1 MSAEPSG
8 MLSSPEECTPPPTLE
23 PAIPELSPTPTSL
36 YPHMETDLN
45 EPCDIFNSSSNS
57 SSNTS
62 IHFQD
67 NFNSRPSFKHSM
79 LSDYSSGKHSPIP
92 GKSSKSHSSKRK
104 SRSRNKS
111 TPLSTSDS
119 PILLNNFVEEDK
131 YGTRPRLATPPVL
144 RDSADDV
151 PHHRG
156 RPRKN
161 PPMLKPAIGDKNAI
175 EVAYENSDS
184 DFAISDQ
191 PKQSEKRKQ
200 RKKDKLS
207 IFYSVARQR
216 KNKSTSRD
224 RGGRNSESVSQCS
237 SDEDGSI
244 KKSHKSDRKEKKS
257 SIEHKQSKYR
267 KDEQTKRKG
276 KKHRRMDRTESP
288 ESDQDA
294 KPSRRKH
301 KQKRERRKSVR
312 EECFECES
320 PPHRPRH
327 VTSELKRRPASSMG
341 IARSSEPRREEP
353 LERPAS
359 TQPQKAADAN
369 KSSPDSCKESPRSI
383 MKPQFL
389 SIFTNK
395 SGDNKMVNHFA
406 SPDPNSILV
415 FPRKFCNLKPDKFWK
430 KKKGKVKILFFYHL
444 KLVRT

>member
-45 EPCDIFNSSSNS
+45 GPCDIFHSSSNS
-57 SSNTS
+57 SSNDS

-67 NFNSRPSFKHSM
+67 NFNSRHSFKHSM
-79 LSDYSSGKHSPIP
+79 LSDQSSGKHSPLP
-92 GKSSKSHSSKRK
+92 GKTSNIHLSKRK
-104 SRSRNKS
+104 SRSRIKS
-111 TPLSTSDS
+111 TPPNTSDS
-119 PILLNNFVEEDK
+119 PILLNSYEDNDK
-131 YGTRPRLATPPVL
+131 YRTQPRLATPPVL

-161 PPMLKPAIGDKNAI
+161 PPMLKPAIGDKNAM
-175 EVAYENSDS
+175 EEAACENSDS

-191 PKQSEKRKQ
+191 PKEYEKRKQ
-200 RKKDKLS
+200 KKKDKLS

-224 RGGRNSESVSQCS
+224 RGGRNSESVSQFS
-237 SDEDGSI
+237 SDEDRSI
-244 KKSHKSDRKEKKS
+244 KISHKSDKKEKKS
-257 SIEHKQSKYR
+257 SNEHKQSKYR

-276 KKHRRMDRTESP
+276 KKHRRNERTDSP
-288 ESDQDA
+288 ESDQA
-294 KPSRRKH
+294 TKPSRRKH

-312 EECFECES
+312 EECFEYES
-320 PPHRPRH
+320 PPQRPRH
-327 VTSELKRRPASSMG
+327 VTSEFKRRPASSMG

-359 TQPQKAADAN
+359 TQPLKAADAN

-406 SPDPNSILV
+406 CPDPNSILV
-415 FPRKFCNLKPDKFWK
+415 FPRKFCNLKPEKFWK
-430 KKKGKVKILFFYHL
+430 KKKGKVMFS
-444 KLVRT
+444 LVFSV